1 MEEAPTI
8 QMESFPPD
16 DQETRTGEAK
26 TPVTIPVEDLIP
38 QQGWSVPS
46 PPPPYPTPPP
56 PSAPQAVSPPPFTPS
71 PPQQAQGGA
80 TVMMRPSAPPSLLAW
95 LAVVEGPGM
104 PRGQVFTLQRE
115 TLVGRTAGQVVLS
128 GDSHVSAQHAKI
140 RLETS
145 AGEEEGEGREKR
157 QVFVL
162 YDLASTNGTFVGSR
176 DEYRDNQVYRKELQD
191 GDFVLF
197 GETTLVFKEV

>member
-8 QMESFPPD
+8 QMDSFPPD
-16 DQETRTGEAK
+16 DQETRAGEAK

-56 PSAPQAVSPPPFTPS
+56 QGASPPPFSPP

-95 LAVVEGPGM
+95 LAVIEGPGAS
-104 PRGQVFTLQRE
+104 RGQVFTLQRE
-115 TLVGRTAGQVVLS
+115 TLIGRTAGQIMLP

-145 AGEEEGEGREKR
+145 TEEGEVEASEKK

-162 YDLASTNGTFVGSR
+162 YDLASTNGTYVGSR
-176 DEYRDNQVYRKELQD
+176 DEYRDNQTYRKALQD
-191 GDFVLF
+191 GDFVLV

>member
-8 QMESFPPD
+8 QMDSFPPD
-16 DQETRTGEAK
+16 DQETRGGEAK
-26 TPVTIPVEDLIP
+26 TPVTIPVEDLVP
-38 QQGWSVPS
+38 QQGWSAPS

-56 PSAPQAVSPPPFTPS
+56 QAVSPPPYSPS

-95 LAVVEGPGM
+95 LAVVEGPGSS
-104 PRGQVFTLQRE
+104 RGRVFTLQRE
-115 TLVGRTAGQVVLS
+115 TLVGRTAGQVMLS
-128 GDSHVSAQHAKI
+128 GDTHVSAQHAKI

-145 AGEEEGEGREKR
+145 TGEEEGKEKEKR

-162 YDLASTNGTFVGSR
+162 YDLASTNGTFIGSR
-176 DEYRDNQVYRKELQD
+176 DDYRDNQTYRKELQD
-191 GDFVLF
+191 GDFILV

>member
-8 QMESFPPD
+8 QMDSFPPD

-26 TPVTIPVEDLIP
+26 TPVTIPVEDLVP

-56 PSAPQAVSPPPFTPS
+56 PPPSAPQAGS
-71 PPQQAQGGA
+71 PPQGRAGA

-104 PRGQVFTLQRE
+104 PRSQVFALQRE
-115 TLVGRTAGQVVLS
+115 TLVGRTAGQIVLS

-145 AGEEEGEGREKR
+145 AGEEGDEGKEKK

-191 GDFVLF
+191 GDFILF